1 MVLKRQA
8 ASHFP
13 PARSTCLRGCPSTWH
28 LGSEPFTC
36 SPSVQSGKLCF
47 PGSHLAPVEAPGR
60 QFPNTSTTVLTTV
73 LLFNRSV
80 VSDSAISVGASVAH
94 QAPLS
99 MGFFSQEYWS
109 GLPCPP
115 ARGSFQPRDRT
126 RISYVSCF
134 GRWILYARATREACG
149 CRSSGNTW

>member
-115 ARGSFQPRDRT
+115 ARDLPDPGIEPTPLSSPA
-126 RISYVSCF
+126 SA
-134 GRWILYARATREACG
+134 GRFFTTSAIWEAHALK
-149 CRSSGNTW
+149 